1 MSTRLQERKRQ
12 ERDIMA
18 LHYLANTLLQ
28 RSFRSITILNTLYKE
43 EMLCQ
48 IIPVVFRS
56 APFISENLD

>member
-1 MSTRLQERKRQ
+1 
-12 ERDIMA
+12 MA

-48 IIPVVFRS
+48 IIPEVFRS